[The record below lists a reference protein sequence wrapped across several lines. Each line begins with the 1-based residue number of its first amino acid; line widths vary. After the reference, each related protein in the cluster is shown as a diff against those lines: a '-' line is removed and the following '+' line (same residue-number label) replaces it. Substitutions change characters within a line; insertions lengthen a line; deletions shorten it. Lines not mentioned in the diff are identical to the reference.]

1 MAPTAFTED
10 DDKKMG
16 MPPALRMR
24 LRKMYSGEDFR
35 DSALLVKHINQTDK
49 SYFRDKAEAMKNYKE
64 GDAVETEIRAFVRTV
79 NATLKQEKNKTKHKG
94 AASKA
99 APPSN
104 GKPKATKPKPTTSPS
119 SSLEDLTEPP
129 NCRGV
134 FTTPD
139 GSPLV
144 RIPL

>member
-35 DSALLVKHINQTDK
+35 DSALLVKHINQSDK

-64 GDAVETEIRAFVRTV
+64 GDAVEAVRASHHHPHH
-79 NATLKQEKNKTKHKG
+79 AC
-94 AASKA
+94 
-99 APPSN
+99 
-104 GKPKATKPKPTTSPS
+104 PTGTQSDRWV
-119 SSLEDLTEPP
+119 L
-129 NCRGV
+129 R
-134 FTTPD
+134 
-139 GSPLV
+139 
-144 RIPL
+144 